1 MNKQQK
7 NRSLPPTKV
16 NAHHK
21 PHGFQEIENCKQA
34 IKDIIQHTESENK
47 PKQSQHKS
55 VDKTQQQKKQLHST
69 VQEYNENVGK
79 MFTSTKYGIQY
90 MQKKV
95 MHNIDQL

>member
-7 NRSLPPTKV
+7 NKSLPPAKA
-16 NAHHK
+16 NAQHK
-21 PHGFQEIENCKQA
+21 PNQFQEIENCKQA
-34 IKDIIQHTESENK
+34 IKDIIQHTETENK
-47 PKQSQHKS
+47 PKLSQHRS
-55 VDKTQQQKKQLHST
+55 VDKTQQKKQIHST
-69 VQEYNENVGK
+69 VQEYNGNVGK

>member
-7 NRSLPPTKV
+7 NRSLPPQKFSV
-16 NAHHK
+16 HQKIHD
-21 PHGFQEIENCKQA
+21 FQEIEHCKQA
-34 IKDIIQHTESENK
+34 IKDIIQNTETENK
-47 PKQSQHKS
+47 PKQQQHKS
-55 VDKTQQQKKQLHST
+55 VDKTQQQKKQIHST

-79 MFTSTKYGIQY
+79 MFTSTKYGVQY